1 MSVFGEVIEMQKNR
15 IRQSAAD
22 NLFDIIN
29 HGILLLVLLAI
40 LYPLVYILSCSF
52 SDSNAVVAGRVWLL
66 PVEPTLIGYTAVF
79 QNKQIITGYL
89 NSIFYALV
97 GTGLNLV
104 LTFMAAYPLSRKNV
118 IMGRGK
124 IMFFFTFT
132 MLFKGGMIPT
142 YLLVNR
148 LGMVNTRWSIII
160 PAALSVWNVVITRT
174 FLATSI
180 PEELYDAAEI
190 DGSGDISTFFR
201 IVLPLS
207 GTIITVNALFYAVGH
222 WNAYFNAMIYL
233 RNVNLFPLQ
242 IVLRNILLQNQIDLG
257 MVADIEELQR
267 REALMTLLKYS
278 LIVISTAPIMIVYP
292 FVQKFFVKGI
302 MIGSIKG

>member
-1 MSVFGEVIEMQKNR
+1 MKKNR
-15 IRQSAAD
+15 VRQSFGD
-22 NLFDIIN
+22 NVFDIIN
-29 HGILLLVLLAI
+29 HAILLFVLFLI

-52 SDSNAVVAGRVWLL
+52 SDSNAVVAGRVWLI
-66 PVEPTLIGYTAVF
+66 PVNPTVIGYTAVF
-79 QNKQIITGYL
+79 QNKQILSGYL
-89 NSIFYALV
+89 NSIFYALI
-97 GTGLNLV
+97 GTALNLV

-118 IMGRGK
+118 IFGRGA

-174 FLATSI
+174 YLSTSI
-180 PEELYDAAEI
+180 PDELYDAAEI

-233 RNVNLFPLQ
+233 RDVKLFPLQ

-257 MVADIEELQR
+257 MVADIEEMQR